1 MAPRH
6 SLRQRREQQGLT
18 QESAAFDLRVAVS
31 TYRSWERGEK
41 TPRVGYRPRL
51 AKLLGVTLAEIDRYL
66 DGTGVPTPNG
76 HVVPTWLGYYASL
89 EQGAGAIDTFEPI
102 VVPGLL
108 QTREYATAVA
118 RASHVPGAD
127 HEVAEWVGARLARQ
141 QVLDRDPDPLRL
153 RAVLDDS
160 VLRRLTGAPGVMAEQ
175 LGHLAEMSRR
185 PNVSIRILP
194 FDGRIHCAAW
204 GAFRLITAPG
214 AAVAFMACAED
225 LGGVRYHETPHTV
238 DAHIGLFEHLWAA
251 ALPPGA
257 SRDLVAALSREVR
270 DEAVVSGR

>member
-18 QESAAFDLRVAVS
+18 QEGAAFDLRVAVS

-66 DGTGVPTPNG
+66 DGTEAPTPNG
-76 HVVPTWLGYYASL
+76 HVVPRWLGHYASL
-89 EQGAGAIDTFEPI
+89 EQGAAAIDTFEPI

-108 QTREYATAVA
+108 QTRGYATAVA

-127 HEVAEWVGARLARQ
+127 DEVAQWVGARLARQ

-153 RAVLDDS
+153 RAVLDES
-160 VLRRLTGAPGVMAEQ
+160 VLRRVTGTPDVMAEQ
-175 LGHLAEMSRR
+175 LGHLVEVSRR
-185 PNVSIRILP
+185 PNVSIRVLP

-214 AAVAFMACAED
+214 APAPFMACAED

-238 DAHIGLFEHLWAA
+238 DAHVGLFDHLWAA

-257 SRDLVAALSREVR
+257 SRDLVAGLSREVR
-270 DEAVVSGR
+270 DGAAVPGR